1 MSVYNLP
8 QALDAEVKVALKK
21 MDALAQRSSGGS
33 LCAYGTGQKAKEH
46 LVAIAVQRHLN
57 DLKRNGYQLK

>member
-8 QALDAEVKVALKK
+8 QALDAEVKVALQK

-46 LVAIAVQRHLN
+46 LVTIAVQRHRN
-57 DLKRNGYQLK
+57 DRKRNGYQLK

>member
-1 MSVYNLP
+1 
-8 QALDAEVKVALKK
+8 

-46 LVAIAVQRHLN
+46 LVATAVQRHLN